1 MSQHTTNAIQ
11 IIEPRLVEAAGNM
24 PKQIAEHIGRVASGD
39 SALSVARMVSPSG
52 WIETPQT
59 PEFDEYTVVLRGEV
73 HVSSGGETQ
82 IVRAGQAVRV
92 PRDIRVQYAT
102 PGADGADYLAVCFPA
117 FSPDTVHRD

>member
-1 MSQHTTNAIQ
+1 MSEHPTIR

-24 PKQIAEHIGRVASGD
+24 PKQIAEHVGRVASGD
-39 SALSVARMVSPSG
+39 SVLSIARMVSPSG

-73 HVSSGGETQ
+73 HVISGGETQ

-92 PRDIRVQYAT
+92 PRGIHVQYAT
-102 PGADGADYLAVCFPA
+102 PGAGGADYMAVCFPA
-117 FSPDTVHRD
+117 FSPETVHRD